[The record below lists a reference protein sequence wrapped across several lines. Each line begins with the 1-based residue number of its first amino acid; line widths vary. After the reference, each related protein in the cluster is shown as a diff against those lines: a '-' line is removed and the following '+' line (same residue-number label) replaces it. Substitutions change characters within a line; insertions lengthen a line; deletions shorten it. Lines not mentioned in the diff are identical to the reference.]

1 MSCLG
6 SDDDEGVVGDLLELR
21 REVVPGHEALDVL
34 GGVLHVQLGR
44 LQLLLVLL
52 ERLQGS
58 HSYMTS
64 TYIHVKRKVGTV

>member
-64 TYIHVKRKVGTV
+64 TYYT